1 MMLDVT
7 DLHAAY
13 GGIKALRGVSLTVRE
28 GEMVAL
34 VGSNGAGKSTLL
46 NSISGIIKPA
56 AGSISFDNAEL
67 SGRPAWSI
75 ARDGL
80 IQVPE
85 GRQIVPDMSVRDN
98 LLSGTSALRQRAPT
112 FALVDVFD
120 LFPILREREQQFAGS
135 LSGGQQQMLAIGRAL
150 MGAPRLLLLD
160 EPSLGLAPIIINQV
174 FAALKQINRAGLT
187 ILLVEQNARKAFE
200 LSDRAYVIDQGAIVL
215 EGASS
220 ELAQEASVIAH
231 YLGNKH

>member
-1 MMLDVT
+1 MLHIADV
-7 DLHAAY
+7 HAAY

-46 NSISGIIKPA
+46 NSISGIIRPS
-56 AGSISFDNAEL
+56 AGSILFAGAEL

-75 ARDGL
+75 ARLGL

-85 GRQIVPDMSVRDN
+85 GRQIVPAMSVRDN
-98 LLSGTSALRQRAPT
+98 LASGTSALRGRAAS
-112 FALVDVFD
+112 FSLSDVFA
-120 LFPILREREQQFAGS
+120 LFPILRERGEQFAGS

-174 FAALKQINRAGLT
+174 FAALKQINRSGLT

-200 LSDRAYVIDQGAIVL
+200 LTDRAYVIDQGAIVL
-215 EGASS
+215 EGKSAD
-220 ELAQEASVIAH
+220 LAQEASVVAH
-231 YLGNKH
+231 YLGSKH